1 MMDRHSLQVL
11 EFDRVLALAVRHAA
25 SERGA
30 EWILALEPTTEAA
43 IAAARLDL
51 TDELRRLIVSAD
63 GFPTIEAPD
72 IRPALLALGAP
83 GSVLEAPDLRD
94 LARLLRVAR
103 TVRERMTREMTDFPL
118 TGTRAAALVPA
129 PHFERAVADTF
140 DEHGEIL
147 DSASGALRTIRRHLK
162 QQRDRIT
169 SRLEAYRKGDDAE
182 RTITLRADRYVLSVK
197 ANEKGDI
204 GGIVHDR
211 SGSGATVFLEPTA
224 LFEENNR
231 LIELLV
237 EERDEIRRI
246 LAALSDMVRSLHPG
260 LIRNA
265 ELLAELDGHKAM
277 ARLAEAQDA
286 RRPALGTERIVLKSF
301 RHPLLSESRPVVPL
315 DLELTPGARMLLVTG
330 PNMGGKTVA
339 LKGVGLACLMA
350 AVGMH
355 LPAADST
362 EVVILEEVTADI
374 GDEQSIEQD
383 LSTFASHL
391 RRWIEATRGA
401 GPARLALLD
410 EIGAGTDPAEG
421 AALAR
426 AVLERLAA
434 GGGFTVATTHL
445 GALKTFAI
453 DQPGVA
459 NGSMRF
465 DPIGER
471 PLYVL
476 EQGLPGQS
484 RAIEMARR
492 LGLDPDLIDRAQELV
507 GTEERSV
514 QALLSE
520 LEITR
525 RQLETEMARTT
536 EENAR
541 VADVRQ
547 KYEDRV
553 RKHSLDYEAIKERAR
568 REGQRHLDRAADLL
582 KEAETEART
591 IKQKALIESKEGRQ
605 RLDNLKG
612 AIREAR
618 EATARP
624 APEAPG
630 RPIESAE
637 ATPGARFWAEPL
649 QGWVTIVAPPDGAKV
664 RVERNGL
671 KVELPLTALR
681 GGLGSGESA
690 PSRRTALEELPTD
703 PVPRPRGGVQYETRE
718 AIQAEVDLRGLT
730 AEEAIDRLDQF
741 LDESMLGAVPRIR
754 IIHGKGTGVLRAA
767 VRKWLSDRNDI
778 VSHRLGTAWEGGTGV
793 TVAELE

>member
-1 MMDRHSLQVL
+1 MMDRHSLSVL
-11 EFDRVLALAVRHAA
+11 EFSRVLALAVRHAA
-25 SERGA
+25 SARGA
-30 EWILALEPTTEAA
+30 EWIEALEPSTDPAVAT
-43 IAAARLDL
+43 ARLDL

-63 GFPTIEAPD
+63 GFPPLEAPD
-72 IRPALLALGAP
+72 IRPHLATLGAP
-83 GSVLEAPDLRD
+83 GSVLTADELRD

-103 TVRERMTREMTDFPL
+103 LVRERMPREASDHPITSRL
-118 TGTRAAALVPA
+118 AAALVPA
-129 PHFERAVADTF
+129 PHFERAVTDTF
-140 DEHGEIL
+140 DDHGEIL

-162 QQRDRIT
+162 QQRERIT
-169 SRLEAYRKGDDAE
+169 SRLEEYRKGHDAE
-182 RTITLRADRYVLSVK
+182 RAITLRADRYVLSVK
-197 ANEKGDI
+197 ANEKSEI

-211 SGSGATVFLEPTA
+211 SGSGATVYLEPTA

-231 LIELLV
+231 LIELMV

-246 LAALSDMVRSLHPG
+246 LAALSDMVRTLHPG
-260 LIRNA
+260 LVANSEI
-265 ELLAELDGHKAM
+265 LAELDGHKAM
-277 ARLAEAQDA
+277 ARLAESQKAC
-286 RRPALGTERIVLKSF
+286 RPLLGTERIVLKAF

-315 DLELTPGARMLLVTG
+315 DLELNPQARMLLVTG

-355 LPAADST
+355 LPAGDGT
-362 EVVILEEVTADI
+362 EVVILKEVTADI
-374 GDEQSIEQD
+374 GDEQSIEQN

-391 RRWIEATRGA
+391 RRWALATRDV
-401 GPARLALLD
+401 GPGRLALLD

-426 AVLERLAA
+426 AVLERLVV

-465 DPIGER
+465 DPVGEQ
-471 PLYVL
+471 PLYIL

-492 LGLDPDLIDRAQELV
+492 LGLDPELIDRALQLM
-507 GTEERSV
+507 GTEERNV

-520 LEITR
+520 LEGTR

-553 RKHSLDYEAIKERAR
+553 RKHSLEYEAVKERAR
-568 REGQRHLDRAADLL
+568 REGQRQLDRASDLL
-582 KEAETEART
+582 KEAEAEARA
-591 IKQKALIESKEGRQ
+591 IKQKALIESKEGQ
-605 RLDNLKG
+605 KRLDNLKG

-618 EATARP
+618 AAAAPP
-624 APEAPG
+624 AQEAPG
-630 RPIESAE
+630 RPIETVE
-637 ATPGARFWAEPL
+637 VTPGARFWAEPL
-649 QGWVTIVAPPDGAKV
+649 QGWVTVVAPPDGGKV
-664 RVERNGL
+664 RVERNGV
-671 KVELPLTALR
+671 KVELPLVALR

-690 PSRRTALEELPTD
+690 PNRRTALEELPTD
-703 PVPRPRGGVQYETRE
+703 PMPRVRGGIQYEARE
-718 AIQAEVDLRGLT
+718 EIHAEVDLRGLT
-730 AEEAIDRLDQF
+730 AEEAIDKLDRF
-741 LDESMLGAVPRIR
+741 LDESMLGAAPRIR

-767 VRKWLSDRNDI
+767 VRKWLSDRPDI
-778 VSHRLGTAWEGGTGV
+778 VSHRLGDSWEGGTGV